1 MRAQASRGVNLSL
14 LVTMAREATLAKVAQ
29 RVRPLSRGYVERW
42 IGGEFS
48 LADQVLLRH
57 ANDIRGYKDL
67 VLQTMDSL
75 TVDDLLA
82 KCEATRPDLE
92 DLWGS
97 DGAHHRLSGEWEKAR
112 AEVADL

>member
-1 MRAQASRGVNLSL
+1 MSL
-14 LVTMAREATLAKVAQ
+14 MVTMAREATLAKVAQ

-48 LADQVLLRH
+48 LADQVLRRH

-67 VLQTMDSL
+67 VVQTMDSL

-82 KCEATRPDLE
+82 KCEATRPDLG

-97 DGAHHRLSGEWEKAR
+97 EGAHQRLAEEWQSAR
-112 AEVADL
+112 AAVAAL

>member
-1 MRAQASRGVNLSL
+1 M
-14 LVTMAREATLAKVAQ
+14 TMAREATLAKVAQ

-48 LADQVLLRH
+48 LADQVVQKH
-57 ANDIRGYKDL
+57 ANDIRAYQDL

-75 TVDDLLA
+75 PVEELLR
-82 KCEATRPDLE
+82 KCEETRPDLR

-97 DGAHHRLSGEWEKAR
+97 DGARQRLAEEWREAR
-112 AEVADL
+112 AYVAGL

>member
-1 MRAQASRGVNLSL
+1 MSL

-48 LADQVLLRH
+48 LADQVVQKH
-57 ANDIRGYKDL
+57 ANDIRAYQDL

-75 TVDDLLA
+75 TVEDLLR
-82 KCEATRPDLE
+82 KCEETRPDLG

-97 DGAHHRLSGEWEKAR
+97 DGARQRLGEEWQEAR
-112 AEVADL
+112 AYVAGL

>member
-1 MRAQASRGVNLSL
+1 MSL
-14 LVTMAREATLAKVAQ
+14 MVTMAREATLAKVAQ

-48 LADQVLLRH
+48 LANRVLQKH
-57 ANDIRGYKDL
+57 ANDIRAYKDL

-75 TVDDLLA
+75 TVEELLT
-82 KCEATRPDLE
+82 KCTETRPDLG

-97 DGAHHRLSGEWEKAR
+97 DGAHRRLSEEWQKAR
-112 AEVADL
+112 TDVVGL

>member
-1 MRAQASRGVNLSL
+1 MSL

-48 LADQVLLRH
+48 LADQVVQRH
-57 ANDIRGYKDL
+57 ANDIRAYQEL
-67 VLQTMDSL
+67 VLQTMDGLS
-75 TVDDLLA
+75 VEELLL
-82 KCEATRPDLE
+82 KCEETRPDLG

-97 DGAHHRLSGEWEKAR
+97 KKAHARLSEEWSQAR
-112 AEVADL
+112 AHVAAL

>member
-1 MRAQASRGVNLSL
+1 MSL

-48 LADQVLLRH
+48 LADQVVQKH
-57 ANDIRGYKDL
+57 ANDIRAYQDL

-75 TVDDLLA
+75 TVEELLR
-82 KCEATRPDLE
+82 KCEETRPDLG

-97 DGAHHRLSGEWEKAR
+97 DGANQRLAEEWHKAR
-112 AEVADL
+112 AYVAGL

>member
-1 MRAQASRGVNLSL
+1 M
-14 LVTMAREATLAKVAQ
+14 TMAREATLAKVAQ

-48 LADQVLLRH
+48 LADQVLLKH
-57 ANDIRGYKDL
+57 ANDIRAYQDL

-82 KCEATRPDLE
+82 KCEETRPDLE
-92 DLWGS
+92 DLWRS
-97 DGAHHRLSGEWEKAR
+97 DGAHQRLSGEWQNAR
-112 AEVADL
+112 AAVAALETIRPSPPENL